1 MKPKAFLT
9 VVLLMLT
16 SIFSWGQNSVR
27 TITASFDKIPLSE
40 AIKTIENTSDYR
52 FFYEIE
58 NIDFTQKVSLKAKAM
73 PAEQAVGKMLSTTDL
88 DFKIVAQQIVL
99 FKKKTAVAGQ
109 SGEVLVNGT
118 IVDINGEPLIGV
130 VVANESGSRST
141 VSDVDGKFSIKADGN
156 DKLLVS
162 CLGYNSQ
169 TLSPKSTMK
178 IVLEESSMSLDAL
191 VVVGYGSQKKANLLG
206 AVSQVTAEEFKD
218 RPVSNLGKALQGAIP
233 NLNITYGSGLPGQE
247 TGLNIRGVASI
258 NGSGAPL
265 VLIDGVEGSIDRVN
279 PNDVESVS
287 VLKDAA
293 SAAIYGARAG
303 FGVILITTKSSKD
316 GTAHISYNG
325 RFSFSEPTAS
335 TDFVTSGYYSA
346 LIVDEFSRS
355 YNGSPYTLY
364 DGEDYRELWRRRND
378 KTENSARP
386 WVVQKNGKY
395 MYYGNFDWYNYLFDF
410 TQPTWNHDLSISG
423 GTDKFNYLISGNH
436 YTKDGL
442 YAQNTDKYK
451 TNSLNMKF
459 SSQVKSWLKI
469 NGSAR
474 MFTSNYKS
482 PGYDFEDGGNIPNY
496 TFHALPFLVPVNP
509 DGSNVYTNAVSSNTP
524 ADGLI
529 AAVNGGKMFSQLK

>member
-16 SIFSWGQNSVR
+16 SIFSWGQNPVR

-99 FKKKTAVAGQ
+99 FKKKTAVAGH

-410 TQPTWNHDLSISG
+410 T
-423 GTDKFNYLISGNH
+423 
-436 YTKDGL
+436 
-442 YAQNTDKYK
+442 
-451 TNSLNMKF
+451 
-459 SSQVKSWLKI
+459 
-469 NGSAR
+469 
-474 MFTSNYKS
+474 
-482 PGYDFEDGGNIPNY
+482 
-496 TFHALPFLVPVNP
+496 
-509 DGSNVYTNAVSSNTP
+509 
-524 ADGLI
+524 
-529 AAVNGGKMFSQLK
+529 

>member
-16 SIFSWGQNSVR
+16 SIFSWGQNPVR

-99 FKKKTAVAGQ
+99 FKKKTAVTGH

-355 YNGSPYTLY
+355 YNGSPTHCTTVKTIANS
-364 DGEDYRELWRRRND
+364 GAGVMTRRKIPHALGLSR
-378 KTENSARP
+378 KTENICTTVILTGTTTSSILPSLHGTMTSASAA
-386 WVVQKNGKY
+386 V
-395 MYYGNFDWYNYLFDF
+395 L
-410 TQPTWNHDLSISG
+410 
-423 GTDKFNYLISGNH
+423 
-436 YTKDGL
+436 
-442 YAQNTDKYK
+442 
-451 TNSLNMKF
+451 TNSII
-459 SSQVKSWLKI
+459 SSAETTIRRTVCMRRI
-469 NGSAR
+469 P
-474 MFTSNYKS
+474 TSTR
-482 PGYDFEDGGNIPNY
+482 PI
-496 TFHALPFLVPVNP
+496 H
-509 DGSNVYTNAVSSNTP
+509 
-524 ADGLI
+524 
-529 AAVNGGKMFSQLK
+529 

>member
-9 VVLLMLT
+9 VVLLMLI
-16 SIFSWGQNSVR
+16 SIFSWGQNPVR

-58 NIDFTQKVSLKAKAM
+58 NFDFTQKVSLKAKAM
-73 PAEQAVGKMLSTTDL
+73 PAEQAVGKLLSTTDL

-99 FKKKTAVAGQ
+99 FKKKTAVTGH

-355 YNGSPYTLY
+355 YNGSPYALY

-482 PGYDFEDGGNIPNY
+482 PGYDF
-496 TFHALPFLVPVNP
+496 
-509 DGSNVYTNAVSSNTP
+509 
-524 ADGLI
+524 
-529 AAVNGGKMFSQLK
+529 

>member
-16 SIFSWGQNSVR
+16 SIFSWGQNPVR

-99 FKKKTAVAGQ
+99 FKKKTAVAGH

-335 TDFVTSGYYSA
+335 TDFVQAVITQHLSWMSSPVHITEALTHCTTVKTIASSGAGVMTRRKIPHA
-346 LIVDEFSRS
+346 LGLSR
-355 YNGSPYTLY
+355 
-364 DGEDYRELWRRRND
+364 
-378 KTENSARP
+378 KTENTCTTVTLTGTTTSSILPSLHGTMTSASAA
-386 WVVQKNGKY
+386 V
-395 MYYGNFDWYNYLFDF
+395 L
-410 TQPTWNHDLSISG
+410 
-423 GTDKFNYLISGNH
+423 
-436 YTKDGL
+436 
-442 YAQNTDKYK
+442 
-451 TNSLNMKF
+451 TNSII
-459 SSQVKSWLKI
+459 SSAETTIRRTVCMRRIL
-469 NGSAR
+469 
-474 MFTSNYKS
+474 TSTR
-482 PGYDFEDGGNIPNY
+482 PI
-496 TFHALPFLVPVNP
+496 H
-509 DGSNVYTNAVSSNTP
+509 
-524 ADGLI
+524 
-529 AAVNGGKMFSQLK
+529 